1 MSGERAPTPDN
12 TELSCHQPP
21 LLSSSLL
28 SVVSDLK
35 VSGQDI
41 APGRRGVRTTET
53 TETGCLSG
61 QDGQIGLL
69 CHKVY

>member
-12 TELSCHQPP
+12 TEPDKTSP
-21 LLSSSLL
+21 L